1 MDFNINE
8 EAVELAEQIKRFI
21 VNDINPLL
29 INNTEAFPQQA
40 WYACCEFG
48 LTGIP
53 FDASFGGLGVSPV
66 SAVLL
71 VETMGQYCNDN
82 GFIFALTNHVF
93 AAGISVYLFGRPSIK
108 KKYTEELISGQAIG
122 AYAITEEISGSDAF
136 NMKTTYKKTGSEY
149 VLNGSKTFITNG
161 PIASTFIVF
170 AKADDGN
177 KISAF
182 ILDKNNNKIT
192 VGMPLKKIGLT
203 NAPMSEVK
211 MKDCVVAEDCL
222 LGKEGDG
229 KLIFNHVIQW
239 ERCYNMAAC
248 LGVMK
253 KNLELSIKRVTDKK
267 LGNHQSVSNRIAD
280 MKIAIELSELSL
292 YKTAWLLENKK
303 SCYLESAIAKYYTS
317 QNYIQGCLSL
327 LDIHGAYGYIEETKI
342 GSEINDAL
350 ASCIYSGT
358 NDVLKNIIAR
368 YCNI

>member
-1 MDFNINE
+1 MDFNLNR
-8 EAVELAEQIKRFI
+8 EAIDLAEQIKRFI
-21 VNDINPLL
+21 INDINPSLL
-29 INNTEAFPQQA
+29 NCTESFPQQA
-40 WYACCEFG
+40 WDACCEFG
-48 LTGIP
+48 LMGIP
-53 FDASFGGLGVSPV
+53 FDDSFGGLGISPV
-66 SAVLL
+66 SSVLL
-71 VETMGQYCNDN
+71 VETLGKYCNNN
-82 GFIFALTNHVF
+82 GFVFALTNHIF
-93 AAGISVYLFGRPSIK
+93 AAGISIYLFGRPSIK
-108 KKYTEELISGQAIG
+108 KKYIEELINGQAIG

-136 NMKTTYKKTGSEY
+136 NMKTTYKKNGSNY

-182 ILDKNNNKIT
+182 ILDNNNSAFR
-192 VGMPLKKIGLT
+192 VGMPFKKLGLSS
-203 NAPMSEVK
+203 APMSEIK
-211 MKDCVVAEDCL
+211 MKDYVATEDNL

-248 LGVMK
+248 LGIMK
-253 KNLELSIKRVTDKK
+253 KNLEASVKRVVDKK
-267 LGNHQSVSNRIAD
+267 LGKYQSVSNKIAE
-280 MKIAIELSELSL
+280 MKIAIELSELYL

-317 QNYIQGCLSL
+317 QNYIQACLEL
-327 LDIHGAYGYIEETKI
+327 LNIYGAYGYIEETKI

-350 ASCIYSGT
+350 ASSIYSGT

-368 YCNI
+368 YCDI

>member
-1 MDFNINE
+1 MDFNLNT

-21 VNDINPLL
+21 INDINPLL
-29 INNTEAFPQQA
+29 INCTEPFPQKA
-40 WYACCEFG
+40 WYACCDFG

-53 FDASFGGLGVSPV
+53 FEDSFGGLGLSPV

-71 VETMGQYCNDN
+71 VETLGKYCNDN
-82 GFIFALTNHVF
+82 GFIFALTNHIF
-93 AAGISVYLFGRPSIK
+93 AAGISIYLFGKPSVK
-108 KKYTEELISGQAIG
+108 KKYIEELINGQAIG

-136 NMKTTYKKTGSEY
+136 NMKTTYKKVGSEY
-149 VLNGSKTFITNG
+149 ILNGSKTFITNG
-161 PIASTFIVF
+161 PIATTFVVF
-170 AKADDGN
+170 AKAEDGN

-182 ILDKNNNKIT
+182 ILDKNNNGFKA
-192 VGMPLKKIGLT
+192 GMPFKKLGLSS
-203 NAPMSEVK
+203 APMSEIK
-211 MKDCVVAEDCL
+211 MKDYVVVEDNL

-248 LGVMK
+248 LGIMK
-253 KNLELSIKRVTDKK
+253 KNLELSTKRVINKK
-267 LGNHQSVSNRIAD
+267 LSKYQNVSSKIAD
-280 MKIAIELSELSL
+280 MRIAIELSELSL

-317 QNYIQGCLSL
+317 QNYIQTCLEL
-327 LDIHGAYGYIEETKI
+327 LSIHGAYGYIEETKI

-350 ASCIYSGT
+350 ASGIYSGT